1 MIVIVFGLP
10 GSGKSYF
17 ASRLAELIGAAY
29 ISSDRVRKVLFS
41 TRTYSANEKLSVYNA
56 MLKKMKQRIVNIE
69 NVVLDATF
77 YRDNIREKFTEEAK
91 GIGPIFFIEVKAP
104 ASLIKERLQKRR
116 EDSEADFEVYTK
128 IKMAWEPLME
138 DHLILQS
145 RDYNIQDML
154 EKTADYLHLTNDE
167 RTN

>member
-1 MIVIVFGLP
+1 MILIVFGLP
-10 GSGKSYF
+10 GCGKSYY
-17 ASRLAELIGAAY
+17 ASRLAERIDAAY
-29 ISSDRVRKVLFS
+29 ISSDRVRKMLFS

-56 MLKKMKQRIVNIE
+56 MLKQMKQRIVNTE
-69 NVVLDATF
+69 NVVIDATF
-77 YRDNIREKFTEEAK
+77 YRDNIRKKFTEEAK
-91 GIGPIFFIEVKAP
+91 GIDPIFFIEVKAP
-104 ASLIKERLQKRR
+104 ASLIKERLQKPR

-138 DHLILQS
+138 DHLILHS